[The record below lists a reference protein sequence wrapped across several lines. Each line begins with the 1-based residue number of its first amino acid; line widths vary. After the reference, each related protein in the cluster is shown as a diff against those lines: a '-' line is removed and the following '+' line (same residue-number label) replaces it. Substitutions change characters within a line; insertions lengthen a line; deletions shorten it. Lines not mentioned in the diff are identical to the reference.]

1 MDFTGERF
9 VPEVEGDIKLEH
21 VHRYLA
27 VRHLARGKR
36 VLDIACGEGYGSKI
50 LSAEAV
56 SVVGVDVDDA
66 SVVHAA
72 ATYTD
77 ANIKFLRGD
86 IVAIPLGDASVD
98 LVVSFETLEHLTD
111 HRTMMREI
119 KRVLTPGG
127 VLVVSS
133 PDKRE
138 YSDLPNYK
146 NPYHLRELYLSEFR
160 ALLGEHFARHALY
173 GQRVH
178 YASIL
183 APSEPRKITF
193 TGYREDAS
201 GDIVEGAGL
210 PNAVYLIAIASDADL
225 PDLAAGLFIPN
236 RPPYHRDISFLSVEL
251 ERHQR
256 LVAHGEQVREGLSIE
271 LGQRGAKL
279 LELESVLAVRAND
292 VATLQGQMRLAAAD
306 IVKLKRFLADE
317 NQRSASVQAHLQAEL
332 DLRGN
337 RIDELT
343 AEMAAKLAAADA
355 QIYAMYHS
363 ASWKFARPLRLASK
377 ILRRSKLLAK
387 KLVRVPLRLVPY
399 QTKERARHA
408 LFSRTGRA
416 FAGTGA
422 YQRWQAAI
430 APAPVVAETYA
441 VQPWSC
447 ETLPV
452 ADGVWEWAG
461 YAPMQARIARILE
474 ERRAGRVYVPRAT
487 LSIDSEDFADAAARI
502 ALPAPG
508 DSPDVSIIVPVFNEV
523 QTTLECLLSIAASAE
538 DAVTFEVILANDGST
553 DETEAL
559 LAGVA
564 NLVLVN
570 QPENL
575 GFLRNCNAAA
585 KHASGRLLV
594 FLNNDAQVTPGWLG
608 ALRAALDEPGVGAV
622 GPRIVYPNGV
632 LQEAGNR
639 IRRNGSVEMIGLTDV
654 PENPRWSAVRDVD
667 YVSGACL
674 MLSRE
679 LFNELGG
686 FADDLAPAYCE
697 DLDLSLRIRA
707 KGLRILYTP
716 NAEILHHLSKSSN
729 GLSNAYKHGLIARN
743 MQILSERHQAM
754 FDTLDDVRV
763 IAFYLPQYHPMKQ
776 NDLWWGPGFTEWN
789 NVAKALP
796 NYVGH
801 DQPRIPADLGF
812 YDLRLAEVME
822 AQWKLAGQYGIDGFC
837 YYYYWF
843 DGHRL
848 LDKPI
853 ARLLNPDA
861 PAHPFCLC
869 WANENWTRRWDGKD
883 SEILMAQNH
892 SPADDVAVIGD
903 IAKYMRHPSYIRIRG
918 KPLIAVYRTDLF
930 PDFAQ
935 TASRWRAECER
946 IGIGEIYIVMVDSF
960 RFAGAS
966 VNPADYGCDASM
978 EFPAHYLPD
987 TKQPDGA
994 LLNREF
1000 TGLVGAYDD
1009 AAARFAT
1016 RESPAHKRF
1025 RTVMPGW
1032 DNTPRRQDHS
1042 FILENPTPG
1051 VFQAWLETTI
1061 AETKRDF
1068 QGDERLVFIN
1078 AWNEWGE
1085 GAYLE
1090 PDKRLGHAYLQAVK
1104 NAREAEFLIREV

>member
-56 SVVGVDVDDA
+56 SVVGVDVDEA
-66 SVVHAA
+66 SVIHAA

-77 ANIKFLRGD
+77 ANIKFLHGD
-86 IVAIPLGDASVD
+86 IVAIPLADASVD

-111 HRTMMREI
+111 HRMMMREI
-119 KRVLTPGG
+119 KRVLAQGG

-146 NPYHLRELYLSEFR
+146 NPYHLRELYLSEFVS
-160 ALLGEHFARHALY
+160 LLGEHFAHHALY

-183 APSEPRKITF
+183 APAAPQKITF

-210 PNAVYLIAIASDADL
+210 PNAVYLLAVASDAQL

-251 ERHQR
+251 EKQQR
-256 LVAHGEQVREGLSIE
+256 LVAHGEHVREGLAIE
-271 LGQRGAKL
+271 LDQRGAKL
-279 LELESVLAVRAND
+279 LALESALAVRTND
-292 VATLQGQMRLAAAD
+292 IATLRAQLREATAD
-306 IVKLKRFLADE
+306 VLKLKRFLADE
-317 NQRSASVQAHLQAEL
+317 NDRSSNLQAEL
-332 DLRGN
+332 DLRGR
-337 RIDELT
+337 RIDEL
-343 AEMAAKLAAADA
+343 AAQLVSVQA
-355 QIYAMYHS
+355 QVVAMYNS
-363 ASWKFARPLRLASK
+363 ASWKFARPLRLVSK
-377 ILRRSKLLAK
+377 ILRRSKRLAK
-387 KLVRVPLRLVPY
+387 QVARLALRLVPY
-399 QTKERARHA
+399 RVKISARHA
-408 LFSRTGRA
+408 LFKHTGSI
-416 FAGTGA
+416 FARTGA
-422 YQRWQAAI
+422 YQRWQVSLAPATA
-430 APAPVVAETYA
+430 APAPVYA
-441 VQPWSC
+441 IADAGHPWSSDS
-447 ETLPV
+447 LPM
-452 ADGVWEWAG
+452 ADGDWEWAG
-461 YAPMQARIARILE
+461 YAPMQARIAGIFE
-474 ERRAGRVYVPRAT
+474 ERRAARVYLPRAT
-487 LSIDSEDFADAAARI
+487 LNLDGEDLAAAAARI
-502 ALPAPG
+502 ALPVRIAA
-508 DSPDVSIIVPVFNEV
+508 PDVSIIVPVFNELA
-523 QTTLECLLSIAASAE
+523 TTLECLLSIAAAA
-538 DAVTFEVILANDGST
+538 DDVTFEVILANDAST
-553 DETEAL
+553 DETAAV
-559 LAGVA
+559 LADVA
-564 NLVLVN
+564 NLVLIN

-575 GFLRNCNAAA
+575 GFLRNCNKAAA
-585 KHASGRLLV
+585 HARGGRLV
-594 FLNNDAQVTPGWLG
+594 FLNNDAQVTRGWLA
-608 ALRAALDEPGVGAV
+608 ALNAALDEPGVGAV

-639 IRRNGSVEMIGLTDV
+639 IRRNGSVEMIGLNDV
-654 PENPRWSAVRDVD
+654 PENPRWNTARDVD

-674 MLSRE
+674 MLTRD
-679 LFNELGG
+679 LFEALGG

-697 DLDLSLRIRA
+697 DLELSLRIHAR
-707 KGLRILYTP
+707 GLRIKYVP
-716 NAEILHHLSKSSN
+716 DAEILHHLSKSSN

-743 MQILSERHQAM
+743 MQVLSERHQAM

-763 IAFYLPQYHPMKQ
+763 IAFYLPQYHPLPQ
-776 NDLWWGPGFTEWN
+776 NDLWWGTGFTEWN

-837 YYYYWF
+837 EYYYWF

-848 LDKPI
+848 LEKPI
-853 ARLLNPDA
+853 ARLLDPA
-861 PAHPFCLC
+861 SPAHPFCLC

-883 SEILMAQNH
+883 NEILMAQNH
-892 SPADDVAVIGD
+892 SPADDVAVIDD
-903 IAKYMRHPSYIRIRG
+903 IANYMRHPSYIKIRS

-935 TASRWRAECER
+935 TAARWRTECR
-946 IGIGEIYIVMVDSF
+946 RNGIGEIYIVMVDSF
-960 RFAGAS
+960 RFAGSS

-987 TKQPDGA
+987 TKQPDGG
-994 LLNREF
+994 LLNPEF
-1000 TGLVGAYDD
+1000 EGLIGGYDD

-1032 DNTPRRQDHS
+1032 DNTPRRQDNS

-1051 VFQAWLETTI
+1051 VFQAWLETAI
-1061 AETKRDF
+1061 AQTKRDL

-1090 PDKRLGHAYLQAVK
+1090 PDRRFGHAYLQAVK
-1104 NAREAEFLIREV
+1104 NARDAEFLIRKA